1 VINKLNLINHPL
13 IQHKLTFMRNEET
26 STDNFRRLLREISQL
41 LAYEATRDLP
51 TEMIK
56 INTPL
61 TAMLAPVKA

>member
-1 VINKLNLINHPL
+1 
-13 IQHKLTFMRNEET
+13 
-26 STDNFRRLLREISQL
+26 

-61 TAMLAPVKA
+61 TAMLAPVKAWWIRDCVWL